1 MYRIVATDLD
11 ETLLDSTHHVPL
23 RVREAVALARAR
35 GVRLVLA
42 TGRPF
47 SSVEGTLGELG
58 MLGAP
63 DEHVLSF
70 NGGVLTRVG
79 DPTPLTTCRLP
90 RERAEALYRFGV
102 ERGLSMHVNT
112 LDPVYVYRYLPEE
125 RAYVGDRMRVVETSA
140 PDLSPVYGDGHEVV
154 KLLYMSLDMGLLR
167 DARDELARLGLT
179 DGLDVCFSA
188 NRYLECNAPGVNKG
202 AGLMALARR
211 LGVDASEVMAVGDSS
226 NDVSMLRAAGL
237 GVAVANASEEA
248 LAAAD
253 YVCRADNDAGGVAEA
268 LERFV
273 LS

>member
-79 DPTPLTTCRLP
+79 D
-90 RERAEALYRFGV
+90 
-102 ERGLSMHVNT
+102 
-112 LDPVYVYRYLPEE
+112 
-125 RAYVGDRMRVVETSA
+125 RMRVVETSA
-140 PDLSPVYGDGHEVV
+140 PDLSPVYEDGHEVV

-211 LGVDASEVMAVGDSS
+211 LDVDASEVMAVGDSS

-237 GVAVANASEEA
+237 GVAVANASEDA